1 MFIDLI
7 TIDVYGGRGGNG
19 MVAFRREKY
28 VEYGGPAG
36 GNGGKGGSIF
46 FVGDEGMTT
55 LFPFRYKR
63 HIKAAFGANGGPK
76 NMHGKNAEDTY
87 INVPLGTIVY
97 DEDKQIKIGE
107 VLEKGQVLLVAEGGK
122 GGRGNTAFASH
133 KNPAPHY
140 AENGDLGYQAKIKL
154 ELKMLADVGVI
165 GFPSVGKSTLI
176 SSVSNA
182 RPKIADYPFT
192 TLIPNLGVV
201 HHKDVDFVIADLPG
215 LIEKAS
221 EGHGL
226 GTRFLRH
233 IERCRLFIHMLDLT
247 RENPLDD
254 YLIIRKELG
263 LYDEKLLSR
272 HEIVVVNKMDVSDHL
287 DKFENVKLNLNQKV
301 FLISAQ
307 TRANLNELLD
317 EVIDQ
322 LQTLPIEKIEIK
334 EHMRY
339 TLKKEDEDPLVIT
352 IEDGAYHI
360 SSQSLKTLFLRT
372 DFTQDEATKR
382 FARQLRSLG
391 VDDALR
397 AQGAKH
403 LDRVVI
409 YGFEFEFID
418 E

>member
-1 MFIDLI
+1 
-7 TIDVYGGRGGNG
+7 
-19 MVAFRREKY
+19 
-28 VEYGGPAG
+28 
-36 GNGGKGGSIF
+36 
-46 FVGDEGMTT
+46 
-55 LFPFRYKR
+55 
-63 HIKAAFGANGGPK
+63 
-76 NMHGKNAEDTY
+76 
-87 INVPLGTIVY
+87 
-97 DEDKQIKIGE
+97 
-107 VLEKGQVLLVAEGGK
+107 
-122 GGRGNTAFASH
+122 
-133 KNPAPHY
+133 
-140 AENGDLGYQAKIKL
+140 
-154 ELKMLADVGVI
+154 MLADVGVI

-372 DFTQDEATKR
+372 DFTQDEATKKVCSSTKIFR
-382 FARQLRSLG
+382 C
-391 VDDALR
+391 
-397 AQGAKH
+397 
-403 LDRVVI
+403 
-409 YGFEFEFID
+409 
-418 E
+418 